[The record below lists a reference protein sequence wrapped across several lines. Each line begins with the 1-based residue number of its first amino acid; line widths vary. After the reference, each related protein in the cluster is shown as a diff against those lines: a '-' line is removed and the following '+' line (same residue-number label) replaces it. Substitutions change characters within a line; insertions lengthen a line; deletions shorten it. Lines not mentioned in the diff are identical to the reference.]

1 MSEEFL
7 NTIKSYLDQRAKRDK
22 LFAKVYRNPRKN
34 IEDCCKYIL
43 QEVKKMGP
51 SVALC
56 DEEVYCMAVHY
67 YDEELVSIEKGKI
80 NYAVVHTEPTNDD
93 KPMLL

>member
-7 NTIKSYLDQRAKRDK
+7 KTIKSYLDQRAKRDK

-34 IEDCCKYIL
+34 IEDCCRYIL
-43 QEVKKMGP
+43 QEVKKMGS

-67 YDEELVSIEKGKI
+67 YDEELVSIKEGKI
-80 NYAVVHTEPTNDD
+80 NCSVIHTEPTDDD